1 MVSTTC
7 RPRPKALVAIG
18 IAYLFLAAMTQVF
31 LASIG
36 INPFYT
42 LFFGWFFS
50 FFLDGRYFILLLA
63 YWMAMRRGA
72 TQWSTWVVPISM
84 CFAFVLTYSAMIFL
98 PMLVGGAARYPN
110 LMLGYFVFTF
120 GIGNWISASTIW
132 LVSRAVGVYL
142 IPSNLEA
149 CPSDAARWRFWERAI
164 LGTNAVILVVLAY
177 YLQFGFLVWFLPA
190 MLETVSLA
198 LIWIGL
204 ATLVANGFA
213 RISLAGMVC
222 LILGLGF
229 SVAKYPLIVLFTR
242 GTFSPGAGGVGPL
255 GFLLGVILP
264 VVSWILCNGLLRKCG
279 YQPATRDQIE
289 SMNRSRKEKQRSGV
303 QSDNPADRIESE
315 PPIREWII

>member
-7 RPRPKALVAIG
+7 RPRPIALVVIG
-18 IAYLFLAAMTQVF
+18 IVYLFLAAITQVF

-36 INPFYT
+36 TNPFYS
-42 LFFGWFFS
+42 LFFGWLFS

-72 TQWSTWVVPISM
+72 TQWSTWVVPMLM
-84 CFAFVLTYSAMIFL
+84 CFAFLLSNSAMIFFQ
-98 PMLVGGAARYPN
+98 MLVGGATRFPN
-110 LMLGYFVFTF
+110 LMFGYIVIYF
-120 GIGNWISASTIW
+120 GIGNWISASTIL

-142 IPSNLEA
+142 IPCNLEA
-149 CPSDAARWRFWERAI
+149 CPSDATRWRFWERAI
-164 LGTNAVILVVLAY
+164 LGTNAVILVALAY
-177 YLQFGFLVWFLPA
+177 CLQLFQPGFLPA

-213 RISLAGMVC
+213 RISPAGMVC
-222 LILGLGF
+222 LIVGLGF
-229 SVAKYPLIVLFTR
+229 SVAKYPLMILFMR
-242 GTFSPGAGGVGPL
+242 GTFSFGVVGMGPQ
-255 GFLLGVILP
+255 GYLLGAILP
-264 VVSWILCNGLLRKCG
+264 VISWILCDWLLRKCG
-279 YQPATRDQIE
+279 YKLATRDQIE
-289 SMNRSRKEKQRSGV
+289 SMNRSRMEQQRSGE

>member
-7 RPRPKALVAIG
+7 RPRPIALVVIG
-18 IAYLFLAAMTQVF
+18 IVYLFLAAMTQVF
-31 LASIG
+31 FASTG
-36 INPFYT
+36 ISIFYSM
-42 LFFGWFFS
+42 FFGWLYS
-50 FFLDGRYFILLLA
+50 IFLDGRYFILLLA

-72 TQWSTWVVPISM
+72 TQWSTWVVPMLM
-84 CFAFVLTYSAMIFL
+84 CFAFLLSNSAMIFL
-98 PMLVGGAARYPN
+98 PMLVGGATRYPN
-110 LMLGYFVFTF
+110 YMLGYFVFTF

-142 IPSNLEA
+142 IPCNLEA
-149 CPSDAARWRFWERAI
+149 CPSDATRWRFWERAI
-164 LGTNAVILVVLAY
+164 LGANAVILVVLAF

-198 LIWIGL
+198 LVWIGL

-242 GTFSPGAGGVGPL
+242 GVGGMGPQ
-255 GFLLGVILP
+255 GYLLGAILP
-264 VVSWILCNGLLRKCG
+264 VISWILCDWLLRKCG
-279 YQPATRDQIE
+279 YKLATRDQIE
-289 SMNRSRKEKQRSGV
+289 SMNRSRMEQQRSGE
-303 QSDNPADRIESE
+303 QRDNPAERIESE